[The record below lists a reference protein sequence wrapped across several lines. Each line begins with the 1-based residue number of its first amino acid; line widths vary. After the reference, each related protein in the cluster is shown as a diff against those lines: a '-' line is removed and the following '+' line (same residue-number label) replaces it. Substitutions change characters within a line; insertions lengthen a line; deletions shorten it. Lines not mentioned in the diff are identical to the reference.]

1 MTESAPR
8 PDTSDMPAVHKVFRS
23 SLASAPTFVT
33 SAAGDD
39 ERRALMVNYYTNLIS
54 FLEAH
59 HDGEE
64 ELVFPLLIERVPEQ
78 KALIERAAG
87 QHAEVVG
94 LMGAVRD
101 SLGSWDAKGDA
112 EASGVVG
119 SLRSLD
125 SVLSPHLD
133 QEEAEIVPLAAEHLT
148 IEEWGALPGHAMGSF
163 TGDKIWLIMGL
174 IRENFTEQQRAMMLE
189 HMPPPARQMWET
201 MGEASFNDLI
211 AQVRQ
216 TT

>member
-23 SLASAPTFVT
+23 SLASAPAFLS
-33 SAAGDD
+33 SAAGND

-78 KALIERAAG
+78 KALIERVAG
-87 QHAEVVG
+87 QHTEVVG

-112 EASGVVG
+112 EASGVVR

-125 SVLSPHLD
+125 DVLSPHLD
-133 QEEAEIVPLAAEHLT
+133 QEEAKIVPLAAEHLT
-148 IEEWGALPGHAMGSF
+148 VEEWGALPGHAMGSF
-163 TGDKIWLIMGL
+163 GGDKIWLIMGL
-174 IRENFTEQQRAMMLE
+174 IRENFTEQQRDMMLE

>member
-1 MTESAPR
+1 
-8 PDTSDMPAVHKVFRS
+8 
-23 SLASAPTFVT
+23 
-33 SAAGDD
+33 
-39 ERRALMVNYYTNLIS
+39 MVNYYTNLIS

-78 KALIERAAG
+78 KALIERVAG
-87 QHAEVVG
+87 QHTEVVG

-112 EASGVVG
+112 EASGVVR

-125 SVLSPHLD
+125 DVLSPHLD
-133 QEEAEIVPLAAEHLT
+133 QEEAKIVPLAAEHLT
-148 IEEWGALPGHAMGSF
+148 VEEWGALPGHAMGSF
-163 TGDKIWLIMGL
+163 GGDKIWLIMGL
-174 IRENFTEQQRAMMLE
+174 IRENFTEQQRDMMLE